1 MAESSFSWFKMF
13 SFFGALILAV
23 LCFIMLGF
31 GISNVVNGES
41 IYGGACIVAG
51 LLAGGVAVW
60 VYKNYQ
66 KKGNK

>member
-1 MAESSFSWFKMF
+1 MAESSFSWFKML
-13 SFFGALILAV
+13 SFFGALALVV
-23 LCFIMLGF
+23 LCFVMLGF

-51 LLAGGVAVW
+51 LLSGGLAVW